1 MEMRN
6 SFHSRMRIWVISPAK
21 PQNPADIL
29 AESKGILEWLV
40 EERVS
45 IAGVVTCSTNL
56 PF

>member
-6 SFHSRMRIWVISPAK
+6 SFHSRMRIWVMSPAK